1 MSNALLGFLFCA
13 LVAIPSAAQTTPSV
27 FVDESGPEGTA
38 PVVTFSSP
46 SGSSFF
52 QGSTVTNVTCPNQA
66 VLSECWNIDLTV
78 QGTVLKSWG
87 SPAGVELSEP
97 GTTGVLSDSFAGAA
111 EIPNANGL
119 TADIKF
125 QLFSDDPS
133 GTLGG
138 RAFTCQMANGCLQLV
153 EDGTFQTAIV
163 GLTECDLTSH
173 CQSFDVFLKSDVGD
187 APVDLG
193 ATPEP
198 ATFLLFG
205 TGLLCV
211 LRAVRRTWPG

>member
-1 MSNALLGFLFCA
+1 M
-13 LVAIPSAAQTTPSV
+13 
-27 FVDESGPEGTA
+27 
-38 PVVTFSSP
+38 VTS
-46 SGSSFF
+46 
-52 QGSTVTNVTCPNQA
+52 VTCPDQA

-78 QGTVLKSWG
+78 QGTVLFSWG
-87 SPAGVELSEP
+87 KPAGVELSEP
-97 GTTGVLSDSFAGAA
+97 GTTGILSDSFAGAA

-119 TADIKF
+119 TADVKL

-138 RAFTCQMANGCLQLV
+138 RAFTCQMTNGCLQLV

-163 GLTECDLTSH
+163 GLTECDLSLN

-198 ATFLLFG
+198 TTFLLFG
-205 TGLLCV
+205 TGLLRV
-211 LRAVRRTWPG
+211 LGAARRNWLG